1 MQQNTIIG
9 NIARMTGI
17 PGTQKVFLTV
27 ADHYT
32 QKDKAGK
39 TVQKVNYVPLEGFLP
54 EGLTLSVGQLVAV
67 RFRVQSFQTKTGEYR
82 TANDIVSIDVTL
94 RSKGKARKT
103 EDAPEGEVPA
113 AASEEAAPAMA
124 DVPEAP
130 DMD

>member
-1 MQQNTIIG
+1 MQQNTIVG

-94 RSKGKARKT
+94 RSKGKDGK
-103 EDAPEGEVPA
+103 A
-113 AASEEAAPAMA
+113 A
-124 DVPEAP
+124 
-130 DMD
+130 